1 MTVRADYESVSG
13 LKVHPTLR
21 HFVEQE
27 VLGAAGL
34 VPAAFWSGLATIIAD
49 LAPRHHALL
58 AMRGTLQAQI
68 DEYHRTHRS
77 EAHDAAG
84 YEQFL
89 RDIGY
94 LVPSPAADAYMV
106 ATKNVDAEM
115 ALIAGPQIV
124 APLSDVSAVLQAINA
139 RWGSL
144 LQALDASN
152 GTPGVRDALTEI
164 HAFLDRAFPLAGAGH
179 AEATAYRIERGR
191 LEAILSDGSAR
202 RLANAGQLAGF
213 TGPRHEPASL
223 LLVHNGLHV
232 ELRFDRDHAVGK
244 LNAAGLADVIAESA
258 LSAIMDLDDT
268 ANTADAEDKI
278 AAYRNWHE
286 LIGGRLGVADEP
298 RNSRTRNGRAFQT
311 LAGGTL
317 SLNDRPIL
325 LMRHVGHHVFTDMVL
340 DAEGNPVPEA
350 IIDAAVTVASA
361 LQDIRGAQAG
371 GNSRT
376 GSIYVIKSK
385 MHGPDEVGL
394 ADLLFKLIEELV
406 GLPKYTMKIGVM
418 DEERRTSLNLAACM
432 SRVRDRTFLL
442 RTVADE
448 RIADEIR
455 TGMEAGPM
463 PRRAEIAEAVWLHAY
478 EANNVD
484 IGIAR
489 NLPGRAL
496 IGKGTAARAAQTHAG
511 ASTIGVSTPKAATLQ
526 AMHFHGTDVV
536 TVQEGL
542 RLRPRATAD
551 DLLSSPVATRALAP
565 EEIAAELEQNLR
577 DLLAA
582 LGPLLEQGTASKTG
596 ARATLH
602 AASRHVA
609 NWLRHGVIDEA
620 QVRKTLH
627 ALSTN
632 DLIVKAAES
641 LVFEAAGCLDDILP
655 SYRRQAKTRQA

>member
-1 MTVRADYESVSG
+1 MTVSADYESVSG
-13 LKVHPTLR
+13 LRVNPALR

-27 VLGAAGL
+27 VLEAAGL
-34 VPAAFWSGLATIIAD
+34 VPTSFWSGLATIIAD
-49 LAPRHHALL
+49 LAPRHHELV
-58 AMRGTLQAQI
+58 AMRGNLQAQI

-94 LVPSPAADAYMV
+94 LVLSPAADAYMV

-115 ALIAGPQIV
+115 ALVAGPQIV
-124 APLSDVSAVLQAINA
+124 APLSDASAILDAVNA

-144 LQALDASN
+144 LQVLYDGDGALD
-152 GTPGVRDALTEI
+152 PHRMKDAIAEL
-164 HAFLDRAFPLAGAGH
+164 HAFLDRAVPLAGASH
-179 AEATAYRIERGR
+179 AEATAYRIESGR
-191 LEAILSDGSAR
+191 LEAILVDGSVR
-202 RLANAGQLAGF
+202 RLTTTGQLAGF
-213 TGPRHEPASL
+213 IGPRHEPASL
-223 LLVHNGLHV
+223 LLVNNGLHI

-244 LNAAGLADVIAESA
+244 LNAAGLADVVAESA

-268 ANTADAEDKI
+268 VNAADTEDKI

-286 LIGGRLGVADEP
+286 LIGGRLGVAGQP
-298 RNSRTRNGRAFQT
+298 RGSQTRNGRAFQT
-311 LAGGTL
+311 LTGGTL

-325 LMRHVGHHVFTDMVL
+325 LTRHVGHHVFTDMVL
-340 DAEGNPVPEA
+340 DAAGNPVPEA

-496 IGKGTAARAAQTHAG
+496 IGKGTAVHAG
-511 ASTIGVSTPKAATLQ
+511 ASTIGVSTPRAATRQ
-526 AMHFHGTDVV
+526 AMHFHGVDV
-536 TVQEGL
+536 TTAQEGL
-542 RLRPRATAD
+542 RLRPRVSAN
-551 DLLSSPVATRALAP
+551 DLLSSPVATHSLTP
-565 EEIAAELEQNLR
+565 EETSAELEQNLR

-582 LGPLLEQGTASKTG
+582 LGPLLEHGAASRTG

-602 AASRHVA
+602 AAGRHVA
-609 NWLRHGVIDEA
+609 NWLHHGVIDTV

-627 ALSTN
+627 ALSASA
-632 DLIVKAAES
+632 LIVKAAES
-641 LVFEAAGCLDDILP
+641 LIFEAAGCLDDILP
-655 SYRRQAKTRQA
+655 SYRRQAKARQA